1 MGIRITGGT
10 HRGRHIESPSND
22 AIRPTTG
29 VVREAIFS
37 RFQREMT
44 QGRFLDLFA
53 GSGLMGFEALS
64 RGAQWVTW
72 VEKNPAHARLIQQNR
87 KSLGGEDTLPGQIV
101 TQSVEKFLL
110 ERQRGVSE
118 INEPY
123 HLIFMDPPYGYPAL
137 MEIVKGCLT
146 PETLPQKDAPL
157 QKILFPGGILVVEHS
172 KREPLLSEH
181 FPGGQWK
188 GYGET
193 MIEWF
198 SAE

>member
-1 MGIRITGGT
+1 MGIRIIGGT

-37 RFQREMT
+37 RFQREII

-64 RGAQWVTW
+64 RGARWVTW

-87 KSLGGEDTLPGQIV
+87 KSLGGEDPFPGEIV

-110 ERQRGVSE
+110 ESQRKGAE
-118 INEPY
+118 LNEPY
-123 HLIFMDPPYGYPAL
+123 DVIFMDPPYGYPPL
-137 MEIVKGCLT
+137 MEIVKGILDL
-146 PETLPQKDAPL
+146 ETHPPKGAPL
-157 QKILFPGGILVVEHS
+157 KKMLSPGGILVVEHS
-172 KREPLLSEH
+172 KRESLLSEN
-181 FPGGQWK
+181 FPGGQCK

-193 MIEWF
+193 MMEWF
-198 SAE
+198 SVE